1 MEFPVRGSKKTGDRA
16 FGGKS
21 LITITGAALYG
32 TDQIVG
38 YSGFLIELLWIKEG
52 E

>member
-21 LITITGAALYG
+21 FRTITGADLYG